1 MKIEGNCHCG
11 KIAFEAEVNLDTVA
25 ICHCTDCQMLTGSVF
40 RANVPAPA
48 ESFRILRGEPRIYI
62 KTADSGNKRAHAFC
76 SDCGT
81 PIYAAAPSK
90 YRDVFAVHRHNQAA
104 CAASTA
110 PPDLV
115 SLCPTLVDGLEWNRK
130 TRTPVKRR

>member
-11 KIAFEAEVNLDTVA
+11 KIAFAAEVDPDTVA
-25 ICHCTDCQMLTGSVF
+25 ICHCTDCQMLAGSVF

-48 ESFRILRGEPRIYI
+48 ESFRILRGAPRIYI

-81 PIYAAAPSK
+81 PLYAAAPSDTTTYSLRIGTIK
-90 YRDVFAVHRHNQAA
+90 QRAQLRPRRQIWCRSALPW
-104 CAASTA
+104 SM
-110 PPDLV
+110 DL
-115 SLCPTLVDGLEWNRK
+115 SGIEKLERQ
-130 TRTPVKRR
+130 

>member
-11 KIAFEAEVNLDTVA
+11 KIAFEAEVDPDTVA

-48 ESFRILRGEPRIYI
+48 ESFRILRGAPRIYI

-81 PIYAAAPSK
+81 PIYAAAPSNTATYSLRVGTIK
-90 YRDVFAVHRHNQAA
+90 QRRSFVRAA
-104 CAASTA
+104 RLSRSDAS
-110 PPDLV
+110 
-115 SLCPTLVDGLEWNRK
+115 PTLPYRAAHSKGR
-130 TRTPVKRR
+130 